1 MGVARE
7 LLDEISKDEK
17 LYDELVRKVA
27 IGIARNDE
35 VRMLILNSIIRD
47 IATKKDIEDQGN
59 SMRNEIQSLKEE
71 MRKEIESLR
80 NEMKH
85 EIQSLKSETEK

>member
-47 IATKKDIEDQGN
+47 IGATIVQVVV
-59 SMRNEIQSLKEE
+59 MRTIG
-71 MRKEIESLR
+71 M
-80 NEMKH
+80 
-85 EIQSLKSETEK
+85 